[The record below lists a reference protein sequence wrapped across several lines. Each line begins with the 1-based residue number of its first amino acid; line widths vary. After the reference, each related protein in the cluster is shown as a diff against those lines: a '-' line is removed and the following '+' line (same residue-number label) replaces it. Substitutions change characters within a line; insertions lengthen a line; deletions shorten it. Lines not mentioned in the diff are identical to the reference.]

1 MTTVGVAYIVL
12 PLTCSCPG
20 GRRLPLRL
28 MPDALFW
35 LRRSLQDG
43 LMPADMV
50 VQTYRCS
57 NCGTVVE
64 ITASDLSLADTCA
77 STGPTPS

>member
-1 MTTVGVAYIVL
+1 M
-12 PLTCSCPG
+12 
-20 GRRLPLRL
+20 RL

-35 LRRSLQDG
+35 LRRNMQDG
-43 LMPADMV
+43 SMPADMV

-64 ITASDLSLADTCA
+64 ITAGDLSLAGPCA
-77 STGPTPS
+77 TGDQAPG